1 MGILIR
7 SSGLSLRL
15 RLITKSNLPGAA
27 PVLFSDT
34 EKSTKRDCRPGSLH
48 GSPKVCGS
56 GPSWAA
62 GGSYMRKILV
72 VGSLLL
78 IIFAVLV
85 EGVLPEVVSS
95 TLERRI
101 GDRLASQDAQVSI
114 NSSPSIVMLLGQV
127 DTLQAVTH
135 QAKVGQVYVKEL
147 TLEGKDVHIDMAS
160 LLDDEKFKVSRA
172 EKLTLQGIIDEEN
185 LREVLSRRV
194 DKLENVQV
202 KITSERVLVTAEVKV
217 MGRMSQAELSG
228 QVVDDAGSLYFRM
241 EHLSLKNSRLGKVK
255 LDGLFGDVF
264 GDVLLAGPD
273 KIPLGMRV
281 TEVRQLEGSIAV
293 KAEMPPAMD

>member
-1 MGILIR
+1 
-7 SSGLSLRL
+7 
-15 RLITKSNLPGAA
+15 
-27 PVLFSDT
+27 
-34 EKSTKRDCRPGSLH
+34 
-48 GSPKVCGS
+48 
-56 GPSWAA
+56 
-62 GGSYMRKILV
+62 MRKFFIA
-72 VGSLLL
+72 GSLLL

-147 TLEGKDVHIDMAS
+147 TLEGRDVHIDMAS

-202 KITSERVLVTAEVKV
+202 KITPERVLVTAEVKV

>member
-1 MGILIR
+1 
-7 SSGLSLRL
+7 
-15 RLITKSNLPGAA
+15 
-27 PVLFSDT
+27 
-34 EKSTKRDCRPGSLH
+34 
-48 GSPKVCGS
+48 
-56 GPSWAA
+56 
-62 GGSYMRKILV
+62 MRKILV
-72 VGSLLL
+72 AVGGLLVIL
-78 IIFAVLV
+78 AVMV
-85 EGVLPEVVSS
+85 EGVLPTVISS

-101 GDRLASQDAQVSI
+101 GDRLAAQDAQVSI
-114 NSSPSIVMLLGQV
+114 NSSPSFVMLLGQV
-127 DTLQAVTH
+127 DTLHAVTH

-147 TLEGKDVHIDMAS
+147 TLEGKAVHIDIAS
-160 LLDDEKFKVSRA
+160 LLDDEQ

-202 KITSERVLVTAEVKV
+202 KITPERVLVTAEVKV
-217 MGRMSQAELSG
+217 MGRMSQAELAG

-241 EHLSLKNSRLGKVK
+241 EHLSLKNSRLGKLK

-281 TEVRQLEGSIAV
+281 TEVKQLDGSISV
-293 KAEMPPAMD
+293 KAELPPAEN

>member
-1 MGILIR
+1 
-7 SSGLSLRL
+7 
-15 RLITKSNLPGAA
+15 
-27 PVLFSDT
+27 
-34 EKSTKRDCRPGSLH
+34 
-48 GSPKVCGS
+48 
-56 GPSWAA
+56 
-62 GGSYMRKILV
+62 MRKILV
-72 VGSLLL
+72 AVGVLLVIL
-78 IIFAVLV
+78 AVMV
-85 EGVLPEVVSS
+85 EGVLPTVISS

-101 GDRLASQDAQVSI
+101 GDRLAAQDAQVSI
-114 NSSPSIVMLLGQV
+114 NSSPSFVMLLGQV
-127 DTLQAVTH
+127 DTLHAVTH

-147 TLEGKDVHIDMAS
+147 TLEGKAVHIDIAS
-160 LLDDEKFKVSRA
+160 LLDDEQFKLTRA

-202 KITSERVLVTAEVKV
+202 KITPERVLVTAEVKV
-217 MGRMSQAELSG
+217 MGRMSQAELAG

-241 EHLSLKNSRLGKVK
+241 EHLSLKNSRLGKLK

-281 TEVRQLEGSIAV
+281 TEVKQLDGSISV
-293 KAEMPPAMD
+293 KAELPPAEN